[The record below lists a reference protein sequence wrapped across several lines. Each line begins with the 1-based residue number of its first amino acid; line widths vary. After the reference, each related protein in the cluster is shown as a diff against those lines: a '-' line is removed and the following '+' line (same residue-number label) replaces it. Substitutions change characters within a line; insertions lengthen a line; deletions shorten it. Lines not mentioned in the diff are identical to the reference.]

1 MKIDRRRALALLG
14 LGAAAPAT
22 HAAAQSVGAVSFR
35 HGVASG
41 DPQQDR
47 VILWTRITPEVP
59 GGPVSYSWSL
69 TPVDRRAGGAKKGT
83 GLTGP
88 ERDYTVKVQN
98 ETRPHP
104 EGAVYFS
111 QWKVA
116 NDLGP
121 AEKPGITRVKVTEG
135 SWLLEPASGGAQTKA
150 TYIIF
155 SDSGGGIPAFILN
168 TAGKSAIAKIFTAVR
183 TQVKLPKYSK

>member
-88 ERDYTVKVQN
+88 ERDYTVKVDVGGLDRAWSKGVGVPLPPFEEKSSASRQRN
-98 ETRPHP
+98 E
-104 EGAVYFS
+104 
-111 QWKVA
+111 
-116 NDLGP
+116 
-121 AEKPGITRVKVTEG
+121 
-135 SWLLEPASGGAQTKA
+135 
-150 TYIIF
+150 
-155 SDSGGGIPAFILN
+155 
-168 TAGKSAIAKIFTAVR
+168 
-183 TQVKLPKYSK
+183 